1 MGAVWLVGAMWMEFA
16 EAGMDWRPLRLPF
29 GGDSGTHDWTQE
41 EVTFF
46 DRIGVRM
53 EGEERRV
60 DYGGVES
67 GGALD

>member
-1 MGAVWLVGAMWMEFA
+1 MWMEFA
-16 EAGMDWRPLRLPF
+16 EAGMDWRPLRLRF
-29 GGDSGTHDWTQE
+29 GGDFEGTHDWTQE

-60 DYGGVES
+60 E
-67 GGALD
+67 LWRR